1 MHIKNKKSLD
11 IICNIVCDII
21 CVIPLLFIF
30 AMLILHL
37 TLPEKTYS
45 KEEHRYLA
53 QWPVFHTEG
62 IIDGSYTAKVE
73 TYFSDQFPFR
83 NYWVHIQED
92 SNQILLKK

>member
-1 MHIKNKKSLD
+1 MHIKNKKCLVVIS
-11 IICNIVCDII
+11 NIV

-37 TLPEKTYS
+37 TLPEKTFS
-45 KEEHRYLA
+45 KEERRYLA
-53 QWPVFHTEG
+53 QCPTFHFER
-62 IIDGSYTAKVE
+62 ILDGSYTTKVE

-83 NYWVHIQED
+83 NFWVHIQKE